1 MFARQW
7 EVPVTATI
15 RVADGRRLSVDFSG
29 HPDGHAVFLL
39 HGMPGSRLG
48 PLRGMLLYRL
58 GIRLIAYDRPGYGDS
73 DRLAGRRVADVVADV
88 TAIAD
93 AYGIERFAVAGR
105 SGGAPHALA
114 CAALLPERVTR
125 AGVLVSLA
133 PPGAAGLDWFDG
145 MPASNVVSFATAT
158 AGHDPLAARLM
169 PAAEEIRAN
178 PASWLA
184 RLYSD
189 LPESDRK
196 IVADAGIRELI
207 VAAHAE
213 ALRTSVYGWID
224 DVMAL
229 CGHWGF
235 DPASVTVPVLL
246 WHGEHDV
253 FSPVS
258 HARWLARQIPGA
270 TVIVQA
276 GAAHF
281 GAINVLPDV
290 LRWLVSGKMPERLGR
305 LRL

>member
-1 MFARQW
+1 
-7 EVPVTATI
+7 VTAMI
-15 RVADGRRLSVDFSG
+15 RVPDGRRLSVEFSG
-29 HPDGHAVFLL
+29 HPDGRAVFLL

-48 PLRGMLLYRL
+48 PRPRGMVLYRL
-58 GIRLIAYDRPGYGDS
+58 GIKLIAFDRPGYGDS
-73 DRLAGRRVADVVADV
+73 DRQAGRRVADVVADV

-105 SGGAPHALA
+105 SGGGPHALA
-114 CAALLPERVTR
+114 CAALLPDRVTR
-125 AGVLVSLA
+125 AAVLVSLA

-145 MPASNVVSFATAT
+145 MAQSNVVSFIAAA
-158 AGHDPLAARLM
+158 AGHDPLAARLTL
-169 PAAEEIRAN
+169 AAQEIRAN

-184 RLYSD
+184 RLHSE
-189 LPESDRK
+189 LPDSDRR
-196 IVADAGIRELI
+196 VVGDAGIRALL

-224 DVMAL
+224 DAMAL

-258 HARWLARQIPGA
+258 HARWLAKQIPGA

-281 GAINVLPDV
+281 GALNVLPDV
-290 LRWLVSGKMPERLGR
+290 LRWLVSKTQPERLGR